1 MSRISERDASEH
13 RGDRH
18 SFHGRLDPS
27 GRGRRG
33 RGAIAVVG
41 WVVGLGAVIAL
52 ATQGGAAPERAAP
65 SAAAVVTSSSSA
77 PVGRRQLAL
86 DQPARRGDVVTTR
99 ELIVRGRVAR
109 TAGEVRIMLESR
121 GGKPV
126 ATAAIDPI
134 GYGHGDW
141 IPFESRFRLEM
152 PRPAGDMTLFIVA
165 VDGAGIPID
174 AVRRRFTI
182 GAIIDI
188 SAVTG
193 GRRSRSN
200 GEDGLMGG
208 IPFGTNV
215 LPGT

>member
-1 MSRISERDASEH
+1 M
-13 RGDRH
+13 
-18 SFHGRLDPS
+18 
-27 GRGRRG
+27 
-33 RGAIAVVG
+33 
-41 WVVGLGAVIAL
+41 GLGAVIAL
-52 ATQGGAAPERAAP
+52 ATQGGAAPAP
-65 SAAAVVTSSSSA
+65 ARPSGAAVVTPPSSA

-86 DQPARRGDVVTTR
+86 DQPARRGDIVTTR
-99 ELIVRGRVAR
+99 ELIVRGRVAQ

-126 ATAAIDPI
+126 ATADIDPI
-134 GYGHGDW
+134 GYGHGEW

-165 VDGAGIPID
+165 VDGDGIPID
-174 AVRRRFTI
+174 ALRRRFTI
-182 GAIIDI
+182 GAIIEI
-188 SAVTG
+188 PAVG
-193 GRRSRSN
+193 RSRSN